1 MRNFKQYL
9 PILIILMLFGNP
21 INGSE
26 GESGMAFLKM
36 PSSARL
42 AGAMSVFDQVSASPH
57 SLFEN
62 PIGVQSSTPLLAF
75 SHNLW
80 FADVT
85 GDFVALSA
93 PIKRGTLASGLKIV
107 RIPGIE
113 VREAPS
119 EIPLN
124 TIEAQYL
131 SIAAAYSYNIFN
143 SLTVGG
149 SVKYLHELLYTETAS
164 GVVFDV
170 GMRWKAPSSLYLSL
184 LLKNA
189 GYTEPLKDK
198 STELPTTF
206 EIGIVRPEIFVESP
220 INIAFGI
227 KLGYKVNTSES
238 YARVGIETKI
248 IDILWARGGYERVG
262 TFNRYSLGLGLKVK
276 RIQIDY
282 AFLIMPEGLNYPHL
296 FSLTYTPITD

>member
-1 MRNFKQYL
+1 MKNFKQYL
-9 PILIILMLFGNP
+9 VIALILMLFNNYIIG
-21 INGSE
+21 GE

-42 AGAMSVFDQVSASPH
+42 AGAMGVFDQVSATPH

-62 PIGVQSSTPLLAF
+62 PIGIQSSAPFFAF

-93 PIKRGTLASGLKIV
+93 PINGGTLASGLKIV

-113 VREAPS
+113 VRETPS
-119 EIPLN
+119 EVPLN

-131 SIAAAYSYNIFN
+131 SIAVAYSYSVF
-143 SLTVGG
+143 SRLTIGG
-149 SVKYLHELLYTETAS
+149 SVKYLHELLYTATGS
-164 GVVFDV
+164 GVAFDI
-170 GMRWKAPSSLYLSL
+170 GTRWRAPGSLYLSL
-184 LLKNA
+184 LLKNI
-189 GYTEPLKDK
+189 GYTEPLRDK
-198 STELPTTF
+198 RTELPTTF
-206 EIGIVRPEIFVESP
+206 EIGIVRPEVFVESP
-220 INIAFGI
+220 LDVAFGI

-238 YARVGIETKI
+238 YAGVGAEAKVM
-248 IDILWARGGYERVG
+248 DILYARGGYERVG
-262 TFNRYSLGLGLKVK
+262 TLNRYSLGFGLKIK
-276 RIQIDY
+276 RVQIDY